1 MPETP
6 DPAPTDKLWTEVTV
20 RVAPA
25 DVDAVADVLRG
36 IAGGVAIEPQIRALD
51 GADFSYET
59 LDEPVSVRA
68 SLPGSL
74 AQPERRTLRQR
85 LDALPLGQKLPR
97 LQFVEVTDRQW
108 DEQWKRDFGVMHIG
122 RRIVIRPSWEEYER
136 AAGELVITLDPG
148 RAFGTGEHETTRLC
162 LRALERLVRPGDA
175 VVDVGTGS
183 GVLAIAAARLG
194 AASVVAIDNDP
205 EAVMVAQENVE
216 VNGLERYVRV
226 VEGSLGGDLLKPHSA
241 DVVVLN
247 ISSVALEEL
256 ADEVVAALKPG
267 GYFVGSGFIEEA
279 RSDVLALLARS
290 KLRMLGIESDGEWL
304 SVMASAPQ
312 A

>member
-6 DPAPTDKLWTEVTV
+6 DLAPTDSLWTEVTV

-25 DVDAVADVLRG
+25 DVEAVADVLRA
-36 IAGGVAIEPQIRALD
+36 IAGSVAIEPQIRVLD
-51 GADFSYET
+51 SADFAYEI

-74 AQPERRTLRQR
+74 AQAERRALRQR

-97 LQFVEVTDRQW
+97 LQFVEVADRQW

-136 AAGELVITLDPG
+136 ATGELVITLDPG
-148 RAFGTGEHETTRLC
+148 RAFGTGEHETTQLC
-162 LRALERLVRPGDA
+162 LRALEQLVRPGDA

-194 AASVVAIDNDP
+194 AGSVVAIDNDP
-205 EAVMVAQENVE
+205 EAALVAQQNVE
-216 VNGLERYVRV
+216 LNGVERYVRV
-226 VEGSLGGDLLKPHSA
+226 VEGSLGGNLLKPHSA
-241 DVVVLN
+241 DVVVFN
-247 ISSVALEEL
+247 ISSMALEEL
-256 ADEVVAALKPG
+256 VDEVVTALKPAG
-267 GYFVGSGFIEEA
+267 HFVGSGFIEEA
-279 RSDVLALLARS
+279 RADVQRLLARAN
-290 KLRMLGIESDGEWL
+290 LRTLGMESEGEWL
-304 SVMASAPQ
+304 SVVASAPE